1 MNMTQGF
8 ITGNHWLEPVWPSPG
23 FPASILRTAETLSFR
38 AGKLT
43 GLLPETTAMR
53 IGELMRITNS
63 YYSNLIEGQYTE
75 PATLSARVPRRDA
88 KELRELAENH
98 IGVQALL
105 ERAVRRPKTVDAPWG
120 IFFAPEFISAI
131 HRRLFAG
138 ASAEELLLSDGRLLT
153 PGQLRDAAERNVLVG
168 DRAAPAWKS
177 VTPMLKRLQL
187 VYGRQPDLT
196 SRILSA
202 LAYHHR
208 LAFVHPFEDGNGR
221 VVRMITHLQLMRLG
235 LASPLWS
242 LSRGLARKQDEYY
255 GRLRA
260 ADQPRRGD
268 LDGRGQLTQGGLFE
282 FVEFMLQVCIDQM
295 EYVEQAMDLVTLR
308 QRLERVIGLERRFVE
323 SGVKQ
328 EMAKAIHILLTQ
340 GEIARADF
348 KIFSGLHDRVASDQ
362 LKKLIDLGVVE
373 APSAKSRSVFPGLP
387 VWFAQMIFP
396 DLHRRFY

>member
-1 MNMTQGF
+1 MTHKF
-8 ITGNHWLEPVWPSPG
+8 MSGNHWLEPVWPSPG

-43 GLLPETTAMR
+43 GLLPESTATR
-53 IGELMRITNS
+53 IGGLMRITNS

-75 PATLSARVPRRDA
+75 PATLSARVPRRESKA
-88 KELRELAENH
+88 LRELAESH
-98 IGVQALL
+98 IGVQELL
-105 ERAVRRPKTVDAPWG
+105 ERAVRRTKSTEVPWSVFYAPQ
-120 IFFAPEFISAI
+120 FLSSI

-138 ASAEELLLSDGRLLT
+138 ASDEELGLSDGRMLV
-153 PGQLRDAAERNVLVG
+153 PGQLRDTTQRNVLVG
-168 DRAAPAWKS
+168 DHAAPAWES
-177 VTPMLKRLQL
+177 VTPMLTRLQQ
-187 VYGRQPDLT
+187 VYGGQPDLT
-196 SRILSA
+196 SRILSS

-235 LASPLWS
+235 LASPFWS

-255 GRLRA
+255 ARLRV
-260 ADQPRRGD
+260 ADQARRGD

-282 FVEFMLQVCIDQM
+282 FVEFMLQVCIDQI
-295 EYVEQAMDLVTLR
+295 EYVEQAMDLVNLR
-308 QRLERVIGLERRFVE
+308 RRLEKVIGLEGRFVE

-348 KIFSGLHDRVASDQ
+348 KVFSGLHDRVASDQ
-362 LKKLIDLGVVE
+362 LKKLIDMGVVE
-373 APSAKSRSVFPGLP
+373 APSAKSRSIFPGLP

>member
-1 MNMTQGF
+1 MMQQF
-8 ITGNHWLEPVWPSPG
+8 ISGNHWLEPVWPSPG
-23 FPASILRTAETLSFR
+23 FPASILRAAETLSFR

-43 GLLPETTAMR
+43 GLLPENTAIR
-53 IGELMRITNS
+53 IGGLMRITNS
-63 YYSNLIEGQYTE
+63 YYSNLIEGQFTE
-75 PATLSARVPRRDA
+75 PATLSARVPRRDS
-88 KELRELAENH
+88 KQLRELAESH
-98 IGVQALL
+98 IGVQELL
-105 ERAVRRPKTVDAPWG
+105 ERAVRRPKSIEAPWS
-120 IFFAPEFISAI
+120 IFFAPQLISVT
-131 HRRLFAG
+131 HRRLFA
-138 ASAEELLLSDGRLLT
+138 SAGIEDLLLSDGRLLV
-153 PGQLRDAAERNVLVG
+153 PGQLRDTAQRNVLVG
-168 DRAAPAWKS
+168 DHAAPAWES
-177 VTPMLKRLQL
+177 VTPMLNRLQQ
-187 VYGRQPDLT
+187 VYGGQTDLT

-295 EYVEQAMDLVTLR
+295 DYVEQAMGLVSLR
-308 QRLERVIGLERRFVE
+308 QRLERVIGLEARFIE

-328 EMAKAIHILLTQ
+328 DMAKAIHILLTQ
-340 GEIARADF
+340 GEVTRADF
-348 KIFSGLHDRVASDQ
+348 KTFSGLHDRVASDQ
-362 LKKLIDLGVVE
+362 LKKLINMGVIE
-373 APSAKSRSVFPGLP
+373 APSAKSRSIFPGLP
-387 VWFAQMIFP
+387 VWFAQMVFP

>member
-1 MNMTQGF
+1 MAQQF
-8 ITGNHWLEPVWPSPG
+8 ISGNHWLEPIWPSPG

-43 GLLPETTAMR
+43 GLLPENTATR
-53 IGELMRITNS
+53 IGGLMRITNS

-75 PATLSARVPRRDA
+75 PVTLSARVPRRDS
-88 KELRELAENH
+88 KELRELAESH
-98 IGVQALL
+98 IGVQELL
-105 ERAVRRPKTVDAPWG
+105 ERVVRRPKAVDAPWSV
-120 IFFAPEFISAI
+120 FFAPEFMSVI
-131 HRRLFAG
+131 HRRLFVGAG
-138 ASAEELLLSDGRLLT
+138 DKHLQLSDGRLLA
-153 PGQLRDAAERNVLVG
+153 PGQLRDTAKRNVLVG
-168 DRAAPAWKS
+168 DHAAPAWES
-177 VTPMLKRLQL
+177 VTPMLKRLQH
-187 VYGRQPDLT
+187 VYGGQPDLT
-196 SRILSA
+196 SRILSS
-202 LAYHHR
+202 LSYHHR

-242 LSRGLARKQDEYY
+242 LSRGLARKQEEYY

-295 EYVEQAMDLVTLR
+295 EYVEKAMDLVTLR
-308 QRLERVIGLERRFVE
+308 QRLERVIGLEGVFVE

-362 LKKLIDLGVVE
+362 LKKLIDMGVVE
-373 APSAKSRSVFPGLP
+373 APSAKSRSIYPGLP

>member
-1 MNMTQGF
+1 MTQEF
-8 ITGNHWLEPVWPSPG
+8 ISGNHWLEPVWPSPG
-23 FPASILRTAETLSFR
+23 FPASILRAAESLSFC

-43 GLLPETTAMR
+43 GLLPENTASR
-53 IGELMRITNS
+53 IGGLMRVTNS

-75 PATLSARVPRRDA
+75 PATLSAQVPRRAA
-88 KELRELAENH
+88 KELRELAESH

-105 ERAVRRPKTVDAPWG
+105 ERAVRRLKSTEAPWSV
-120 IFFAPEFISAI
+120 FFAPELVSGV

-138 ASAEELLLSDGRLLT
+138 ASADDLRLGDGRLFV
-153 PGQLRDAAERNVLVG
+153 PGQLRDTAQRNVLVG
-168 DRAAPAWKS
+168 DHAAPAWES
-177 VTPMLKRLQL
+177 VTPMLTRLQQ

-196 SRILSA
+196 SRILSS

-221 VVRMITHLQLMRLG
+221 VVRMITHLQLMQLG

-242 LSRGLARKQDEYY
+242 LSRGLARQQDEYY
-255 GRLRA
+255 RRLRA
-260 ADQPRRGD
+260 ADQSRRGD
-268 LDGRGQLTQGGLFE
+268 LDGRGQLTQAGLFE

-295 EYVEQAMDLVTLR
+295 EYVEQAMNLATLR
-308 QRLERVIGLERRFVE
+308 QRLERVIGLEPRFVE

-340 GEIARADF
+340 GEVSRADF
-348 KIFSGLHDRVASDQ
+348 KTFSGLHDRVASDQ
-362 LKKLIDLGVVE
+362 LRKLIDMGVVE
-373 APSAKSRSVFPGLP
+373 APTAKSRSVFPGLP

-396 DLHRRFY
+396 DLHRRFD

>member
-1 MNMTQGF
+1 MTPQF
-8 ITGNHWLEPVWPSPG
+8 ISGNHWLEPVWPSPG

-43 GLLPETTAMR
+43 GLLPENTAIR
-53 IGELMRITNS
+53 IGGLMRITNS
-63 YYSNLIEGQYTE
+63 YYSNLIEGQFTE
-75 PATLSARVPRRDA
+75 PATLSARVPRRDS
-88 KELRELAENH
+88 KQLRELAESH
-98 IGVQALL
+98 IGVQELL
-105 ERAVRRPKTVDAPWG
+105 ERAVRRPKSIEASWG
-120 IFFAPEFISAI
+120 VFFAPELISVI
-131 HRRLFAG
+131 HRRLFAS
-138 ASAEELLLSDGRLLT
+138 ASDEDLRLSDGRLLV
-153 PGQLRDAAERNVLVG
+153 PGQLRDVAQRNVMV
-168 DRAAPAWKS
+168 DDHAAPAWES
-177 VTPMLKRLQL
+177 VTPMLKRLQQ
-187 VYGRQPDLT
+187 VYGGQPDQT
-196 SRILSA
+196 SRVLSA

-221 VVRMITHLQLMRLG
+221 VVRMATHLQLKRLG

-268 LDGRGQLTQGGLFE
+268 LDGRGQLTQRGLFE

-295 EYVEQAMDLVTLR
+295 DYVEQSMGLVSLR
-308 QRLERVIGLERRFVE
+308 QRLERVIGLESRFIE

-328 EMAKAIHILLTQ
+328 DMAKAIHILLTQ
-340 GEIARADF
+340 GEVARADF
-348 KIFSGLHDRVASDQ
+348 KTFSGLHDRVASDQ
-362 LKKLIDLGVVE
+362 LKKLIDMGVVE
-373 APSAKSRSVFPGLP
+373 APSAKSRSIFPGLP

>member
-1 MNMTQGF
+1 MAQQF
-8 ITGNHWLEPVWPSPG
+8 ISGNHWLEPVWPSPG

-43 GLLPETTAMR
+43 GLIPENTALR
-53 IGELMRITNS
+53 IGGLMRITNS
-63 YYSNLIEGQYTE
+63 YYSNLIEGQFTE
-75 PATLSARVPRRDA
+75 PATLSARLPRRDS
-88 KELRELAENH
+88 KELRELAESH
-98 IGVQALL
+98 IGVQELL
-105 ERAVRRPKTVDAPWG
+105 ERAVRRPKSIEAPWG
-120 IFFAPEFISAI
+120 VFFAPSFVSVI

-138 ASAEELLLSDGRLLT
+138 ASDEDLRLSDGRLIV
-153 PGQLRDAAERNVLVG
+153 PGQLRDTAERNVLVG
-168 DRAAPAWKS
+168 DHAAPAWES
-177 VTPMLKRLQL
+177 VTPMLKRLQH
-187 VYGRQPDLT
+187 VYGGQPDLT
-196 SRILSA
+196 SRILSS

-208 LAFVHPFEDGNGR
+208 FAFVHPFEDGNGR

-242 LSRGLARKQDEYY
+242 ISRGLARKQDEYY

-268 LDGRGQLTQGGLFE
+268 LDGRGQLTQRGLFE
-282 FVEFMLQVCIDQM
+282 FVEFMLQICIDQM
-295 EYVEQAMDLVTLR
+295 EYVEQAMGLVTLR
-308 QRLERVIGLERRFVE
+308 QRLERVIGLEGRFVE

-328 EMAKAIHILLTQ
+328 EMAKAVHILLTQ

-348 KIFSGLHDRVASDQ
+348 KVFSGLHDRVASDQ
-362 LKKLIDLGVVE
+362 LKKLIDMGVVE
-373 APSAKSRSVFPGLP
+373 APSAKSRSIFPGLP

>member
-1 MNMTQGF
+1 MTQKF
-8 ITGNHWLEPVWPSPG
+8 VFGNHWLEPVWPSPG

-43 GLLPETTAMR
+43 GLLPENTAIR
-53 IGELMRITNS
+53 IGGLMRITNS
-63 YYSNLIEGQYTE
+63 YYSNLIEGQFIE
-75 PATLSARVPRRDA
+75 PATLSTRVPRRDS
-88 KELRELAENH
+88 KELRELAESH

-105 ERAVRRPKTVDAPWG
+105 ERTVRRPKSIDAPWSV
-120 IFFAPEFISAI
+120 FFAPEFISVI
-131 HRRLFAG
+131 HRRLFTG
-138 ASAEELLLSDGRLLT
+138 ASDDDLRLSDGRLMV
-153 PGQLRDAAERNVLVG
+153 PGQLRDSAQRNVLVG
-168 DRAAPAWKS
+168 DHAAPAWES
-177 VTPMLKRLQL
+177 VAPMLTRLQQ
-187 VYGRQPDLT
+187 VYGGQPDLT

-208 LAFVHPFEDGNGR
+208 LAFIHPFEDGNGR

-242 LSRGLARKQDEYY
+242 LSRGLARKQDEYH
-255 GRLRA
+255 GRLRV

-295 EYVEQAMDLVTLR
+295 EYVEQAMGLVSLR
-308 QRLERVIGLERRFVE
+308 QRLERVIGLEERFIGA
-323 SGVKQ
+323 GVKP

-373 APSAKSRSVFPGLP
+373 APSAKSRSIFPGLP

>member
-1 MNMTQGF
+1 
-8 ITGNHWLEPVWPSPG
+8 
-23 FPASILRTAETLSFR
+23 
-38 AGKLT
+38 
-43 GLLPETTAMR
+43 
-53 IGELMRITNS
+53 MRITNS

-75 PATLSARVPRRDA
+75 PVTLSARVPRRDP
-88 KELRELAENH
+88 KELRELAESH
-98 IGVQALL
+98 IGVQELL
-105 ERAVRRPKTVDAPWG
+105 ERAVRRPKSIDAPWEM
-120 IFFAPEFISAI
+120 FFAPGLVSVV
-131 HRRLFAG
+131 HRRLFTG
-138 ASAEELLLSDGRLLT
+138 ASDEDLWLSDGRLLV
-153 PGQLRDAAERNVLVG
+153 PGQLRDAAQRNVLVG
-168 DRAAPAWKS
+168 DHAAPAWES
-177 VTPMLKRLQL
+177 VTPMLTRLQQ

-196 SRILSA
+196 SRILSS

-255 GRLRA
+255 RQLRA

-268 LDGRGQLTQGGLFE
+268 LDGRGQLTQSGLFG

-295 EYVEQAMDLVTLR
+295 EYIEQTMDLVSLR
-308 QRLERVIGLERRFVE
+308 KRLERVIGLEPRFIE

-340 GEIARADF
+340 GEVARADF
-348 KIFSGLHDRVASDQ
+348 KTFSGLHDRVASDQ
-362 LKKLIDLGVVE
+362 LKKLIDMGVVE
-373 APSAKSRSVFPGLP
+373 APSAKSRSIFPGLP

-396 DLHRRFY
+396 DLHRRFN

>member
-1 MNMTQGF
+1 MTQKF
-8 ITGNHWLEPVWPSPG
+8 MSGNHWLEPVWPSPG

-43 GLLPETTAMR
+43 GLLPENTAIR
-53 IGELMRITNS
+53 IGGLMRITNS
-63 YYSNLIEGQYTE
+63 YYSNLIEGQFTE
-75 PATLSARVPRRDA
+75 PATLSTRVPRRDS
-88 KELRELAENH
+88 KELRELAESH

-105 ERAVRRPKTVDAPWG
+105 ERTVRRPKSIDAPWSV
-120 IFFAPEFISAI
+120 FFAPEFISVI
-131 HRRLFAG
+131 HRRLFTG
-138 ASAEELLLSDGRLLT
+138 ASDDDLRLSDGRLMV
-153 PGQLRDAAERNVLVG
+153 PGQLRDSAQRNVLVG
-168 DRAAPAWKS
+168 DHAGPAWES
-177 VTPMLKRLQL
+177 VAPMLTRLQQ
-187 VYGRQPDLT
+187 VYGGQPDLT

-208 LAFVHPFEDGNGR
+208 LAFIHPFEDGNGR

-260 ADQPRRGD
+260 ADQPRRAD
-268 LDGRGQLTQGGLFE
+268 LDGRGQLTQSGLFE

-295 EYVEQAMDLVTLR
+295 EYVEQAMGLVSLR
-308 QRLERVIGLERRFVE
+308 QRLERVIGLEERFIGA
-323 SGVKQ
+323 GVKP

-373 APSAKSRSVFPGLP
+373 APSAKSRSIFPGLP